1 MTNSKMP
8 SRFGVLAMEN
18 DRVAWWPGTWK
29 SMYWP
34 GKYLIS
40 SGSISRT
47 TRCRMSWVTGSFAI
61 DLDRALPEREPRTG
75 SSPRRS

>member
-1 MTNSKMP
+1 MP
-8 SRFGVLAMEN
+8 SRFGVFAMEN
-18 DRVAWWPGTWK
+18 DRVAWWPGTSK

-47 TRCRMSWVTGSFAI
+47 TRCRMSCVTGSFAI
-61 DLDRALPEREPRTG
+61 TSTVPCRRGSPEAII
-75 SSPRRS
+75 SSS

>member
-1 MTNSKMP
+1 MTNSKRP

-29 SMYWP
+29 SRYWP

-40 SGSISRT
+40 SGSISLT
-47 TRCRMSWVTGSFAI
+47 TKCRMSWVTGSFATTSTVPF
-61 DLDRALPEREPRTG
+61 RSG
-75 SSPRRS
+75 SPDWIISSS